1 MKTKRKKS
9 VSVRVSRTQ
18 PVLGNQPIV
27 RNVKIYRNVNGRIGS
42 STSHTVAQAVDPP
55 ISNLPSPDAELE
67 DWGEQNLQDD
77 GGGEQNLQEDGEGD
91 QVSEQLLTTLVRPLL
106 FLLTSILLSAPVS
119 TNSGLATI
127 STAVS

>member
-1 MKTKRKKS
+1 MKTKRQKS
-9 VSVRVSRTQ
+9 ISVKVSRTQ

-27 RNVKIYRNVNGRIGS
+27 RNIKIYRNANGRIGS

-77 GGGEQNLQEDGEGD
+77 GGGEQNLQEDSGGE
-91 QVSEQLLTTLVRPLL
+91 QVSEQLLTSLVCPVMFPLI
-106 FLLTSILLSAPVS
+106 SILLSAPVL
-119 TNSGLATI
+119 TNARIDTMAG
-127 STAVS
+127 